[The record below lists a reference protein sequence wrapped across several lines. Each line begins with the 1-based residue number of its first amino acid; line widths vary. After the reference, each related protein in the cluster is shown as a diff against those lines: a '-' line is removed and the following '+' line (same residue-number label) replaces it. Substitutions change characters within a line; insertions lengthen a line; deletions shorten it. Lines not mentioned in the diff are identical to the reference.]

1 MLRKFVLAATMALG
15 LGGGLAATQS
25 ADAAVMQTGT
35 GVAVAGTIGSAAPA
49 VTPVYYYG
57 YRYGYRCR
65 WVSRRVYGYYGWRW
79 VRRRVCW

>member
-35 GVAVAGTIGSAAPA
+35 GAAVAGTIGSAAPA
-49 VTPVYYYG
+49 VTPVYYG

-65 WVSRRVYGYYGWRW
+65 WNSYRVRTYYGWKW